1 MLWSK
6 VIGAGGASGASGAT
20 ILSVETPTGVVNWT
34 GSEPLVLDTF
44 GEYGVTA
51 LSDETIVVKTWG
63 GGGACGYDYQ
73 QGITST
79 SSQASGAGGGYS
91 EANLLL
97 VSGTQYI
104 MQVGQGGAR
113 TTDTSDNGATYLA
126 GGVNSSFGGTQGG
139 GYTGVFLSSVSQ
151 ANALLIA
158 GGGGSGGEAGFDT
171 SFGPGGGL
179 TGGGGN
185 DSNQSGTGGTQASGG
200 SPSLYN
206 FATAGAALRGGGGGV
221 TPANQASLG
230 GGGGGYFGGGGGNVG
245 GGGGGSGFVS
255 TNPAITSGTTTIGSG
270 SSPANAADP
279 ERGTS
284 GNGGV
289 PGTTS
294 GSDGKIILSVA

>member
-1 MLWSK
+1 MLK
-6 VIGAGGASGASGAT
+6 RGIIGAGGASGAP
-20 ILSVETPTGVVNWT
+20 ILSVETPTGVVEWT
-34 GSEPLVLDTF
+34 GSAPLVLDAF

-51 LSDETIVVKTWG
+51 LSDQTILVKMWG
-63 GGGACGYDYQ
+63 AGGACGYKYTES
-73 QGITST
+73 ITST
-79 SSQASGAGGGYS
+79 SNQRPGAGSGYS
-91 EANLLL
+91 EGDLLL
-97 VSGTQYI
+97 TSGAQYV

-126 GGVNSSFGGTQGG
+126 GGVKSSFGGTQGG
-139 GYTGVFLSSVSQ
+139 GYTGLFLSSVSQ

-158 GGGGSGGEAGFDT
+158 GGGGAGGDTQFDS
-171 SFGPGGGL
+171 SFGTGGGL
-179 TGGGGN
+179 TGGGFVDG
-185 DSNQSGTGGTQASGG
+185 NQSGTGGTQTAGG
-200 SPSLYN
+200 TKSTYSN
-206 FATAGAALRGGGGGV
+206 ATAGSALRGG
-221 TPANQASLG
+221 TAANGTTASMG

-255 TNPAITSGTTTIGSG
+255 TSSIITSGTTSNGSG

-294 GSDGKIILSVA
+294 GSNGKIILSVA

>member
-6 VIGAGGASGASGAT
+6 AIGAAGAGGGA
-20 ILSVETPTGVVNWT
+20 ILSLETPTGVINWT
-34 GSEPLVLDTF
+34 GSSPLVLDAF

-51 LSDETIVVKTWG
+51 LSDQTILVKMWG
-63 GGGACGYDYQ
+63 AGGACGYKYTES
-73 QGITST
+73 ITST
-79 SSQASGAGGGYS
+79 SNQRAGAGSGYS
-91 EANLLL
+91 EGDLLL
-97 VSGTQYI
+97 TSGAQYV

-126 GGVNSSFGGTQGG
+126 GGVKSSFGGTQGG
-139 GYTGVFLSSVSQ
+139 GYTGLFLSSVSQ

-158 GGGGSGGEAGFDT
+158 GGGGAGGDTQFDS
-171 SFGPGGGL
+171 SFGTGGGL
-179 TGGGGN
+179 TGGGSADG
-185 DSNQSGTGGTQASGG
+185 NQSGTGGTQTAGG
-200 SPSLYN
+200 TPSIYSN
-206 FATAGAALRGGGGGV
+206 ATAGSALRGGTAAIGTTV
-221 TPANQASLG
+221 ASLG

-255 TNPAITSGTTTIGSG
+255 TSSIITSGTTSNGSG

-289 PGTTS
+289 SGTTS

>member
-1 MLWSK
+1 MLWNK
-6 VIGAGGASGASGAT
+6 IIGTGAGQGA
-20 ILSVETPTGVVNWT
+20 ILSVETPTGVINWT
-34 GSEPLVLDTF
+34 GSSPLVLDEF

-51 LSDETIVVKTWG
+51 LSDQTILVKMWG
-63 GGGACGYDYQ
+63 AGGACGYKYTES
-73 QGITST
+73 ITST
-79 SSQASGAGGGYS
+79 SNQRAGAGSGYS
-91 EANLLL
+91 EGDLLL
-97 VSGTQYI
+97 TSGAQYV

-126 GGVNSSFGGTQGG
+126 GGVKSSFGGTQGG
-139 GYTGVFLSSVSQ
+139 GYTGLFLSSVSQ

-158 GGGGSGGEAGFDT
+158 GGGGAGGDTQFDS
-171 SFGPGGGL
+171 SFGTGGGL
-179 TGGGGN
+179 TGGGSADG
-185 DSNQSGTGGTQASGG
+185 NQSGTGGTQTAGG
-200 SPSLYN
+200 TPSIYSN
-206 FATAGAALRGGGGGV
+206 ATAGSALRGGTAAIGTTV
-221 TPANQASLG
+221 ASLG

-255 TNPAITSGTTTIGSG
+255 TSSIITSGTTSNGSG

-289 PGTTS
+289 SGTTS